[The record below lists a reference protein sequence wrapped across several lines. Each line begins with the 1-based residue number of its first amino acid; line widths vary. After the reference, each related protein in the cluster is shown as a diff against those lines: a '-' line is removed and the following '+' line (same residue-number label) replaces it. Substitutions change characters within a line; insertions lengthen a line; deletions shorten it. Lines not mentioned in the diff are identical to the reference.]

1 MDFDA
6 IVLAGGRASRLDGI
20 DKTALEFEGR
30 TLLDLVVDA
39 AHGSRRVIV
48 VGTPPVSDRYDTVR
62 EAPVFGGPAAALQ
75 AALSALDGST
85 AEVVL
90 VLAGDL
96 PRVGGAIPRLLAHAA
111 EMPPSVDG
119 VIALDE
125 TGRRQYLTAVYRT
138 RALRAAV
145 AGVVAGDSMRRV
157 IDGLLLDEVP
167 VPTGTTH
174 DVDTWQDAEA
184 LGITRKAVP
193 VNEDAPRRSD
203 DRYPELT
210 DWNAALSEALDI
222 PPADVERMLGLA
234 GSAAHRVLRPAAPV
248 TTFLV
253 GYAAGKLVAGGMP
266 LEEAVT
272 RAATVT
278 EDLLAARPS
287 AEGA

>member
-6 IVLAGGRASRLDGI
+6 IVLAGGRASRLGGI

-39 AHGSRRVIV
+39 THGARTVIV
-48 VGTPPVSDRYDTVR
+48 VGTPPVSDRYEVVR
-62 EAPVFGGPAAALQ
+62 EEPVFGGPATALQ
-75 AALSALDGST
+75 TALSALDGST

-96 PRVGGAIPRLLAHAA
+96 PRVRGAVTRLLARAA

-119 VIALDE
+119 AIALDE

-145 AGVVAGDSMRRV
+145 ADVVVGDSMRRV
-157 IDGLLLDEVP
+157 IDGLRLDEVT
-167 VPTGTTH
+167 VPTGTAH
-174 DVDTWQDAEA
+174 DVDTWHDAET

-193 VNEDAPRRSD
+193 VNENAPRRTD

-210 DWNAALSEALDI
+210 EWNAALSEALDI

-234 GSAAHRVLRPAAPV
+234 GTAAHRVLRPAAPV

-253 GYAAGKLVAGGMP
+253 GYAVGKLVAGGTP

-287 AEGA
+287 TEGA